1 MTTALVLIALVLLA
15 LLLAVGNY
23 ALRQRAERKQRG
35 WFRPW
40 PIPKVS
46 VEAFD
51 PAFRTDDLGPTV
63 DTEVRFIGRGLLDVP
78 GGTSDTEAW
87 ILAILA
93 KRARRLFE
101 FGTCT
106 GKTAYLWARNSP
118 EGAEVITLTLPPG
131 EAQRIAAGAGDDP
144 QAIKAAAEESAFT
157 RFLYSGTEAE
167 HKIVQ
172 LYGDSKAFDETPYL
186 DSCDL
191 VFIDGSHAYSYVR
204 SDSQKA
210 LRMLRPGGIL
220 LWHDYRGRQRAAG
233 VFRALNELARRL
245 PLVHLAGTSLIA
257 YRRPREE

>member
-1 MTTALVLIALVLLA
+1 MTVALIIINLVLLA
-15 LLLAVGNY
+15 ALLAVGNY
-23 ALRQRAERKQRG
+23 ALRQRAERKQQGR
-35 WFRPW
+35 FRPW

-46 VEAFD
+46 IEAFD
-51 PAFRTDDLGPTV
+51 ESFQTDDLGPTV
-63 DTEVRFIGRGLLDVP
+63 DTEIRFIGRGMLDVP

-87 ILAILA
+87 VLAVLA
-93 KRARRLFE
+93 KQARRMFE

-118 EGAEVITLTLPPG
+118 KEAEVITLTLPPD
-131 EAQRIAAGAGDDP
+131 EAHRIAADAGDDP
-144 QAIKAAAEESAFT
+144 KAIKAAAEESVFT
-157 RFLYSGTEAE
+157 RFLYSGTGAE
-167 HKIVQ
+167 QKITQ

-191 VFIDGSHAYSYVR
+191 IFVDGSHAYSHVW

-220 LWHDYRGRQRAAG
+220 LWHDYRGRQRAEG
-233 VFRALNELARRL
+233 VFRALNEIARNR

-257 YRRPREE
+257 YRRPCGE